1 MQKHGAA
8 SFLLDKNVVLLEI
21 LHARDDNENVFFCR
35 FVKIK
40 AHNSDL
46 CANGC

>member
-21 LHARDDNENVFFCR
+21 LHARDDNDNVFLLQICED
-35 FVKIK
+35 KG
-40 AHNSDL
+40 SQL
-46 CANGC
+46 